1 MAVSERDRHR
11 FYETA
16 RAKLGEAE
24 ADYLMEMLPPVG
36 WADVATKQDL
46 HQLEARVEVLG
57 KELRAE
63 MRALSARLIMA
74 NLASMMG
81 LAGLLLAAGAIT

>member
-11 FYETA
+11 FYETT

-36 WADVATKQDL
+36 WADVATKHDL
-46 HQLEARVEVLG
+46 YQLEARVEVLG

-81 LAGLLLAAGAIT
+81 LAGLLLAAGAIS

>member
-11 FYETA
+11 FYATA

-36 WADVATKQDL
+36 WADLATKHDL
-46 HQLEARVEVLG
+46 DVLG

-63 MRALSARLIMA
+63 MRAMSARLIMA
-74 NLASMMG
+74 NIASMVG
-81 LAGLLLAAGAIT
+81 LAGLLLAAGAVG